1 MLNIALSS
9 SGDEAFSQMRIA
21 ALRDMTSIH
30 IKVLNLYAK
39 RRPSDVQQLGKP
51 NRAVTPSDFE
61 APLRNLFR
69 SDLPF
74 YIVER
79 ACRELESAGLIS
91 VPQGF
96 AKSLGSDNFAT
107 MLATQFG
114 LVLHGFMTLPAEVH
128 PRVSTC

>member
-9 SGDEAFSQMRIA
+9 SDDEAFNQMRIA

-30 IKVLNLYAK
+30 IKVLNFYAK
-39 RRPSDVQQLGKP
+39 RRPSDVEKLGKP
-51 NRAVTPSDFE
+51 NRAITPSDFE
-61 APLRNLFR
+61 APLRKLFR

-91 VPQGF
+91 VPKGF
-96 AKSLGSDNFAT
+96 AKS
-107 MLATQFG
+107 
-114 LVLHGFMTLPAEVH
+114 
-128 PRVSTC
+128 